1 VYARMATFEG
11 DPAQIKEVAETIGKE
26 SEAGPPEGVPGKEF
40 LLLTGRDSGKMV
52 GIVLFETE
60 ADLPQ
65 GHETLNAMSPPAEAE
80 SVGRVGVE
88 LFEVAVHAKA

>member
-1 VYARMATFEG
+1 MYARMATFEG

-26 SEAGPPEGVPGKEF
+26 SESGPPEGVPGKEF
-40 LLLTGRDSGKMV
+40 LLLTGRDGGKMV

-60 ADLPQ
+60 EDLQQ
-65 GHETLNAMSPPAEAE
+65 GNETLNAMNPPAEAG
-80 SVGRVGVE
+80 SVGRVGVD

>member
-1 VYARMATFEG
+1 MYARMAPFEG
-11 DPAQIKEVAETIGKE
+11 DPDQSKQVAETIGKE
-26 SEAGPPEGVPGKEF
+26 SESGPPEGVPGKEF
-40 LLLTGRDSGKMV
+40 LMLTGRDSGKMV

-60 ADLPQ
+60 EDLQQ
-65 GHETLNAMSPPAEAE
+65 GHETLNSMSPPDEAD